1 MIPYF
6 LDGQPMHHYTVIENS
21 KLFQHLLPQPSK
33 VINLA
38 IRCHNFHLWHLL
50 WNKCVI
56 QAANALYMT
65 ERWEGNRAAREWGPL
80 ALRPHK
86 QHFLFVAP
94 LVQSLKCAI
103 IIEPNGANENALRQ
117 IKRRPQTPLNQNLLP
132 QTHTRKIQTSSVR
145 YSAFKA
151 LPHSLL
157 KWFCDEKRIA
167 KWQEEMGNTNVWCV
181 DRH

>member
-1 MIPYF
+1 MIPDF
-6 LDGQPMHHYTVIENS
+6 LCLDGQPMHHYTVIENS
-21 KLFQHLLPQPSK
+21 KLFQHLLSQPGK

-38 IRCHNFHLWHLL
+38 MRCHNFHLRHLL

-65 ERWEGNRAAREWGPL
+65 EWWEGNRAAWEWGPL

-86 QHFLFVAP
+86 QHFLFVVP

-117 IKRRPQTPLNQNLLP
+117 IKRMPQTQLRPLTTDTHQENTDILSMILP
-132 QTHTRKIQTSSVR
+132 R
-145 YSAFKA
+145 
-151 LPHSLL
+151 SLQ